1 MSESGIC
8 GRNWPLKRTDLAM
21 IEGEAVDAFLQL
33 GWIIPHLGDR
43 LPEMNWKR
51 IPADCLREWL

>member
-1 MSESGIC
+1 
-8 GRNWPLKRTDLAM
+8 M
-21 IEGEAVDAFLQL
+21 IEGEAIDAFLQRANS
-33 GWIIPHLGDR
+33 IPHLGDQ